1 MRRPPRRRALTSLE
15 VQAISLS
22 SQNTSAALASWIN
35 LPGPWSLQNVQAA
48 LNVVVTGL
56 SVLAVF
62 ACARFCWQ
70 SSVTSSARYSSV
82 PASALLSI
90 STFGEAIDVIWLL
103 KAKIFSRRHVKI
115 LVQASLVVFLSFTAL
130 ISGPIARYSTRL
142 GHRISHHNT
151 PGKITWRRHDSILG
165 ASVIW
170 NQTTFSL
177 DNANFPYNQLLDY
190 LPDPSIN
197 WIYDPKEWNS
207 SWTLECSNTDL
218 SHLTLDDV
226 GNCTSISDEIPGL
239 AAVISLEKYDRNNIS
254 AWWTGYYEDGINKDV
269 LLGIGAAKESLVD
282 ENTGIV
288 RQMDIDLAAVHLH
301 NVNIQSDSDSFCYFG
316 EGPIESAS
324 FTKIECRVQRIDQDP
339 KQLNIAFPDGAT
351 PWLVGRALVQNYQA
365 QFIRESIRGDN
376 VTVITP
382 QDLTRFYQ
390 VWVATKDTQNGFP
403 VSRQLSVRLPIVQL
417 STTFLALAILTLLLI
432 ILGIGSYVFA
442 ALRYRKVFEETPQ
455 SKLEWMLKVIREH
468 GPAEVRDGA
477 RTSSFIGTQD
487 STSPLNF
494 GSPPDKNTSTIHSS
508 PTAFSPTSL
517 KRSTTARMMSIASSV
532 QQSAERRRSEF
543 ENARYSNNPGQLD
556 DGMSPQAPGDRQRP
570 SPYSLDGFSF
580 GSNHRQRPESFRS
593 QSESGSYSHDIGR
606 QVYTPDSGLALTPAE
621 NSWRLPPLPFH
632 SLGTSIP
639 RKAVG
644 SPAYTSVSI
653 NELPPQNTQQQ
664 QSHSRSQS
672 WRGPGP
678 SDAENPDEIERLVV
692 RPLSL
697 GQDKSRFN

>member
-1 MRRPPRRRALTSLE
+1 MT
-15 VQAISLS
+15 
-22 SQNTSAALASWIN
+22 ASWIN

-70 SSVTSSARYSSV
+70 SSVTSTARYSSV

-90 STFGEAIDVIWLL
+90 STFGEAVDVMWLL
-103 KAKIFSRRHVKI
+103 KAKIFSRRHVKL
-115 LVQASLVVFLSFTAL
+115 LVQSCLVIFLSFTAL

-142 GHRISHHNT
+142 GHRISDYNT

-165 ASVIW
+165 ASVVW
-170 NQTTFSL
+170 NETSFSL

-190 LPDPSIN
+190 LPDPSVN
-197 WIYDPKEWNS
+197 WIYDPREWNS
-207 SWTLECSNTDL
+207 SWTLECSNTEL
-218 SHLTLDDV
+218 THLTLKDA
-226 GNCTSISDEIPGL
+226 GNCTSMFDEIPGL
-239 AAVISLEKYDRNNIS
+239 AAVISLEKYDRDNIS
-254 AWWTGYYEDGINKDV
+254 SWWTGYYEDGINKDI
-269 LLGIGAAKESLVD
+269 LLGIGAARESSVD
-282 ENTGIV
+282 EDTGIV
-288 RQMDIDLAAVHLH
+288 KEMAIDLAAVHMH
-301 NVNIQSDSDSFCYFG
+301 NVSIQTDSDSFCDFG
-316 EGPIESAS
+316 EGPIESAT
-324 FTKIECRVQRIDQDP
+324 FTKIECRVQRINQDP

-351 PWLVGRALVQNYQA
+351 PWLAGRALVQNYQA

-417 STTFLALAILTLLLI
+417 STVFLALAILTFLLI
-432 ILGIGSYVFA
+432 IFGIGTYIFA
-442 ALRYRKVFEETPQ
+442 ALRHRKVFEETPQ

-468 GPAEVRDGA
+468 GPAEVREGA
-477 RTSSFIGTQD
+477 RTSSFVSMQD

-494 GSPPDKNTSTIHSS
+494 VSPTDKNPSTVHSS
-508 PTAFSPTSL
+508 PAVVSPTSL
-517 KRSTTARMMSIASSV
+517 KRSTTARVMSIASSV
-532 QQSAERRRSEF
+532 QQSAEKRRSDF
-543 ENARYSNNPGQLD
+543 ENARYSNNPIQLD
-556 DGMSPQAPGDRQRP
+556 NGVSLQAIGDRRRP
-570 SPYSLDGFSF
+570 SPYSLDGYSF
-580 GSNHRQRPESFRS
+580 GSNHHGPESISIRS

-606 QVYTPDSGLALTPAE
+606 QAYTPDSGLALEPVDS
-621 NSWRLPPLPFH
+621 SWRLPPLPFH

-644 SPAYTSVSI
+644 SGTYTSVSI
-653 NELPPQNTQQQ
+653 NELPPQNTQQPQ
-664 QSHSRSQS
+664 IKTRSQS

-678 SDAENPDEIERLVV
+678 SDAEDPDEVERLVV

-697 GQDKSRFN
+697 GQDKSRFS